1 MLCRSLR
8 NLVWVRPI
16 LAAGI
21 SLALL
26 GMFPTLPLISPE
38 NETPSLTIR
47 APELPLTALIQN
59 ASLRLEKLA
68 EPHRPSP
75 QKPEQTRRVS
85 VAIRHLNH
93 SPRAVSPRAFRGFP
107 RRLLY
112 PRHLALSSPDD
123 PSRPPL
129 S

>member
-8 NLVWVRPI
+8 NLLWVRPI

-21 SLALL
+21 SFALV
-26 GMFPTLPLISPE
+26 GMFPTLPVASPE

-47 APELPLTALIQN
+47 APEFPLTALIQN

-75 QKPEQTRRVS
+75 QKPEQTRRAS
-85 VAIRHLNH
+85 VAIRHPNLN
-93 SPRAVSPRAFRGFP
+93 PRAVPTRAFKGLP

-112 PRHLALSSPDD
+112 PRHLALSSPD
-123 PSRPPL
+123 
-129 S
+129 